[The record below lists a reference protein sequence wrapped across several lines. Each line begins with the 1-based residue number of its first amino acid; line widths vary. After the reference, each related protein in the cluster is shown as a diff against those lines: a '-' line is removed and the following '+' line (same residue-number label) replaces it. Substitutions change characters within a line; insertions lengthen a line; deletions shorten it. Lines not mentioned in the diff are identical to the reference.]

1 MKDVLQQPCN
11 AKSKCFPQSR
21 TEQKKRDR
29 GHGKNWWLARGLDA
43 RLESTRLTMPP
54 PPLKRF
60 GNPSPAHHGSLY
72 EVRVSESP
80 LSSGASLA
88 FLFLKGTLYIV
99 EARFATLPFAIDSLR
114 FCIMCLSDRTGRIS
128 PPAPRYLLRSSILP
142 DVSGLRADGA
152 FSSDDT
158 CEP

>member
-1 MKDVLQQPCN
+1 MKDVLQQLYN
-11 AKSKCFPQSR
+11 AKLKCFPQSR

-43 RLESTRLTMPP
+43 RLGLHGSTRLTMPP
-54 PPLKRF
+54 PPIKRS

-99 EARFATLPFAIDSLR
+99 EARFALVASFATLPFAIDSLR
-114 FCIMCLSDRTGRIS
+114 FCIMFLSDRTGRIS
-128 PPAPRYLLRSSILP
+128 PPAP
-142 DVSGLRADGA
+142 
-152 FSSDDT
+152 
-158 CEP
+158 

>member
-1 MKDVLQQPCN
+1 MKDVLQQLYN
-11 AKSKCFPQSR
+11 AKLKCFPQSR

-54 PPLKRF
+54 PPLKRS
-60 GNPSPAHHGSLY
+60 GNPSPAHHGSLH

-99 EARFATLPFAIDSLR
+99 EARFAIVARFATLPFVIDSLR
-114 FCIMCLSDRTGRIS
+114 FCIMFLSDRTGRIS
-128 PPAPRYLLRSSILP
+128 PPAP
-142 DVSGLRADGA
+142 
-152 FSSDDT
+152 
-158 CEP
+158 